1 MTEPDQPAA
10 IDWSGLADLP
20 VHGLDDA
27 ALDELDLVLLG
38 AGGGPPSLDL
48 TPDARKAADGD
59 GLVLSDP
66 QGTPLARL
74 DGDSLTPLQPP
85 AHGPGRSLRLPAT
98 TVLDGGPSVAV
109 GFREAPTRG
118 DLRRAADLKA
128 ASDSNRLLL
137 VALVGHGAPVG
148 VRPADLVRA
157 VVSAADSLDGA
168 EALVVPATARP
179 SGALTQPLDELLRP
193 YGCVATLDATAT
205 RGADEAADLQ
215 RVTAGG
221 DAGDLLPE
229 ASLVALR
236 RSHPVGPARG
246 AVILL
251 SGLSGSGKST
261 IARALADRLEDAGER
276 AVTLLDGD
284 EVRRML
290 SAGLGFDRESREL
303 NVRRIGFVAALV
315 AEHGGLAI
323 CAPIAPFAAARADMR
338 ARAEAVGEFVLVHVS
353 TPLEV
358 CEARDRKGLYAKA
371 RAGLVPEFT
380 GISSP
385 YEEPTDADLVI
396 DTTDTPIDAAVNVI
410 TAELFRRG
418 LITA

>member
-1 MTEPDQPAA
+1 MTSSDQSAA
-10 IDWSGLADLP
+10 IDWSDLADLP

-27 ALDELDLVLLG
+27 DLDELELVLLG
-38 AGGGPPSLDL
+38 ARDGLPSLDL
-48 TPDARKAADGD
+48 PPDARTAAAGD

-74 DGDSLTPLQPP
+74 EGGTLTPLRPA
-85 AHGPGRSLRLPAT
+85 AHGPGRHLRLVANN
-98 TVLDGGPSVAV
+98 VLAGGPSVAV
-109 GFREAPTRG
+109 GFREPPTLA
-118 DLRRAADLKA
+118 DLRRATDLRAAADC
-128 ASDSNRLLL
+128 DRLLL

-148 VRPADLVRA
+148 VRPADLVRS

-168 EALVVPATARP
+168 EALVVPATAAP
-179 SGALTQPLDELLRP
+179 SGALSVPLDELLRA
-193 YGCVATLDATAT
+193 YGCIATLDATAT
-205 RGADEAADLQ
+205 RDASEAADLR

-221 DAGDLLPE
+221 DPGDLLPA
-229 ASLVALR
+229 ASLTAVR
-236 RSHPVGPARG
+236 RSHPVGLARG

-261 IARALADRLEDAGER
+261 IARALADRIEDDGQR
-276 AVTLLDGD
+276 NVTLLDGD

-303 NVRRIGFVAALV
+303 NVRRIGYVAALV

-385 YEEPTDADLVI
+385 YEQPTDADLVI
-396 DTTDTPIDAAVNVI
+396 DTTDTPIDDAVDLVL
-410 TAELFRRG
+410 AELTRRG
-418 LITA
+418 LLA